1 MSKAS
6 KLVSDAILGNDYKIV
21 VVNGKSYKIYPPTIK
36 KMAGAGQ
43 YLSNL
48 EDGETIKEIL
58 EGVNNMDKL
67 AHALSWMIAGSDVLS
82 GEFEDSTMGEVVNA
96 LATAYS
102 LISVENFTKL
112 SVLARNVSRLIANP
126 KL

>member
-58 EGVNNMDKL
+58 ECVNNMDKL

-82 GEFEDSTMGEVVNA
+82 GEFEDSTMGEVVDA

-112 SVLARNVSRLIANP
+112 SVLAKNVSRLIANP